1 MFGYITV
8 DPAALPEAQR
18 RRYEGCYCGL
28 CRALGRRC
36 GQLCRCT
43 LTYDMV
49 FLTLTQHSLYEPA
62 ETAEEHPC
70 PAHPFRKKASWR
82 SEVSDYAADLNV
94 MLALLKAEDDWQDE
108 RRAVKKLE
116 AGLLRHAAAEAAER
130 NPIQW
135 SAMTEAMAAL
145 RDVERR
151 RDPNPDAGA
160 NAFGSLM
167 ASLFVRKEDRW
178 ASDLRFMGHSLGRFL
193 YLLDA
198 VLDREADTK
207 RGLYNPALCLQ
218 ADGATEEDLRNILL
232 LIMADCTKA
241 WERLPL
247 VLDAELMRSIL
258 YTGVW
263 SQLSVITGEEH
274 EHT

>member
-1 MFGYITV
+1 MFGYITI
-8 DPAALPEAQR
+8 DPASLPDDR
-18 RRYEGCYCGL
+18 RTRYEGCYCGL
-28 CRALGRRC
+28 CRALGNRC

-49 FLTLTQHSLYEPA
+49 FLTLTLHSLYEPEEIA
-62 ETAEEHPC
+62 ENRPC
-70 PAHPFRKKASWR
+70 PVHPFRRKASWR

-94 MLALLKAEDDWQDE
+94 MLALLKAEDDWRDE
-108 RRAVKKLE
+108 RRIVKHLE
-116 AGLLRHAAAEAAER
+116 TRLLRRSAAESIER
-130 NPIQW
+130 NPRPW
-135 SAMTEAMAAL
+135 AAMTEAMAAL
-145 RDVERR
+145 EDIERR

-167 ASLFVRKEDRW
+167 AALFLWKDDRW
-178 ASDLRFMGHSLGRFL
+178 GKDLRHMGHSLGRFL

-198 VLDREADTK
+198 VLDREKDAK
-207 RGLYNPALCLQ
+207 QGLYNPALCLQ

-232 LIMADCTKA
+232 LLMADCTGA
-241 WERLPL
+241 WEKLPL

-263 SQLSVITGEEH
+263 SQLSVVTGDK
-274 EHT
+274 T